1 MPRRLANPRAGRK
14 SFALLGR
21 VGEAHRIT
29 VACPGSPCCHRTR
42 MGLLGRGLKARTRTR
57 CVRGLTLSVLGS
69 ADRPLAVTLARVRYS
84 RSFAFVVFEP
94 FVVHHGFDDIRVHSR
109 VAGPTE
115 LRTDRIAEA
124 GVVDD
129 GSDARE

>member
-1 MPRRLANPRAGRK
+1 
-14 SFALLGR
+14 
-21 VGEAHRIT
+21 
-29 VACPGSPCCHRTR
+29 

-129 GSDARE
+129 GSDAREFAGEGILFDAEFVDEQRVNNVVVG